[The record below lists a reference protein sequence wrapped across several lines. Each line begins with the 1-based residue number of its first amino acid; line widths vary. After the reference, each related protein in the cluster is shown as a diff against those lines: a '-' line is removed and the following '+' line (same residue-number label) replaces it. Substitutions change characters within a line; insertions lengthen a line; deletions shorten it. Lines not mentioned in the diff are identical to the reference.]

1 MTKSVSMIIRQSL
14 SALLAVLLFA
24 GCQKDEPV
32 PRDYPTLQ
40 MEISDVSNDGA
51 TFEAGIT
58 GRRDHVIIEY
68 GFVWGMTRNP
78 DIGSSERIIHRNNL
92 PGTEFSDRIS
102 TTLEEGRQYYVYPW
116 LKTEVYTV
124 YGPEKSFTSL
134 GSSTPVITRFEPL
147 AARWGDTLKITGKHF
162 SYRIQNNSVRLG
174 GSEARVISCTDTT
187 LTVLVPSV
195 MAAESV
201 RLSLTVSGYTTIA
214 QDSFTFLVSAITS
227 AEPLLL
233 GFRDTLI
240 VRGVYLDMA
249 PGLLKV
255 LIDDQEATIIA
266 LAPDS
271 VMTLIPPGLRKR
283 LNPLKVMVADHV
295 LPFSSMLEM
304 RGPVID
310 SLSRDT
316 IRSLNESITVYGHN
330 FSNIAGNNTILV
342 NGAKAQVIDANWDSV
357 RITVPP
363 SLVPDIYYSVNK
375 ELDLSVT
382 ASEQTIRY
390 PYNLWLLYKGRWTRK
405 KDFPGTP
412 RYDAAAFS
420 INGRGYIVTGR
431 TMEDPSVLNDL
442 WEYDPE
448 NDEWTRKSDF
458 PGESRGAA
466 TSFMTGN
473 YGYVGLGLG
482 AEYYSDFYR
491 YDPVTDTWSPI
502 AGFPGIA
509 REKAAS
515 FVVDGTAFVGTGE
528 NAESYYMT
536 DIWKY
541 SPSNNQWMTGP
552 AFPEVG
558 FPHNAS
564 DLEGF
569 TLDGKG
575 YLFVYSRIYRLDVSG
590 WTDMRA
596 PMDIAGWDNLA
607 FTFRGL
613 AYIGMGCPHAS
624 GGTGYIWEWDP
635 AANIVTRLNNY
646 FENPRQ
652 SGSVFVIGD
661 RIFIIGGMTIN
672 SAGDA
677 YVTLNDVWEYDPNV
691 PVRF

>member
-14 SALLAVLLFA
+14 PALLAVLLFA

-58 GRRDHVIIEY
+58 GRGDHIIIEY
-68 GFVWGMTRNP
+68 GFVWGLTRNP
-78 DIGSSERIIHRNNL
+78 DIWSSERVIHKNNL
-92 PGTEFSDRIS
+92 RGTAFSDRIS
-102 TTLEEGRQYYVYPW
+102 TTLEEGRQYYVYPY

-134 GSSTPVITRFEPL
+134 GSSTPVITHFEPL

-162 SYRIQNNSVRLG
+162 SYRIQNNSVKLG
-174 GSEARVISCTDTT
+174 ESEAKVIACTDTT
-187 LTVLVPSV
+187 LTVLVPAV
-195 MAAESV
+195 MIAESV
-201 RLSLTVSGYTTIA
+201 RLSLAVSGYTTFA

-233 GFRDTLI
+233 GFGDTLI
-240 VRGVYLDMA
+240 IRGIYLDMT

-255 LIDDQEATIIA
+255 MIDDQEASIIA
-266 LAPDS
+266 LASDS
-271 VMTLIPPGLRKR
+271 VMTRIPPGLRKR

-295 LPFSSMLEM
+295 LPFSSMLEI

-310 SLSRDT
+310 SLSMDT

-330 FSNIAGNNTILV
+330 FSNIAGNNTVLV
-342 NGAKAQVIDANWDSV
+342 NGTKATVTEANWDSV
-357 RITVPP
+357 RITMPP
-363 SLVPDIYYSVNK
+363 SLVPDIYYSVSK

-382 ASEQTIRY
+382 ATEQTTQY
-390 PYNLWLLYKGRWTRK
+390 PDNLWLLYKGRWTRK

-420 INGRGYIVTGR
+420 INGKGYIATGK
-431 TMEDPSVLNDL
+431 TPGDPSGLNDL

-448 NDEWTRKSDF
+448 KDEWIRKSDF
-458 PGESRGAA
+458 PGASRGAA

-482 AEYYSDFYR
+482 TEYYSDFHR

-515 FVVDGTAFVGTGE
+515 FVVDATAFVGTGK

-541 SPSNNQWMTGP
+541 NPANNQWTAGP

-558 FPHNAS
+558 FPHNVA

-575 YLFVYSRIYRLDVSG
+575 FMFVYNLIYRLDGSG
-590 WTDMRA
+590 WTDMQA
-596 PMDIAGWDNLA
+596 PLDITAWDNLA
-607 FTFRGL
+607 FTFMGR

-624 GGTGYIWEWDP
+624 GGTGYIWEWEP
-635 AANIVTRLNNY
+635 AANKVTRLNNY
-646 FENPRQ
+646 YENRRQ

-661 RIFIIGGMTIN
+661 RIFIIGGITMN
-672 SAGDA
+672 STGDA
-677 YVTLNDVWEYDPNV
+677 DVTLNDVWEYNPNV

>member
-14 SALLAVLLFA
+14 PALLAVLLFA

-58 GRRDHVIIEY
+58 GRGDHIIIEY
-68 GFVWGMTRNP
+68 GFVWGLTRNP
-78 DIGSSERIIHRNNL
+78 DIGSSERVIHKNNL
-92 PGTEFSDRIS
+92 RGTAFSDRIS
-102 TTLEEGRQYYVYPW
+102 TTLEEGRQYYVYPY

-134 GSSTPVITRFEPL
+134 GSSTPVITHFEPL

-162 SYRIQNNSVRLG
+162 SYRIQNNSVKLG
-174 GSEARVISCTDTT
+174 ESEAKVIACTDTT
-187 LTVLVPSV
+187 LTVLVPVV
-195 MAAESV
+195 MTAESV
-201 RLSLTVSGYTTIA
+201 RLSLAVSGYTTFA

-240 VRGVYLDMA
+240 IRGIYLDMA

-255 LIDDQEATIIA
+255 MIDDQEASIIA
-266 LAPDS
+266 LASDS
-271 VMTLIPPGLRKR
+271 VMTRIPPGLRKR

-295 LPFSSMLEM
+295 LPFSSMLEI

-310 SLSRDT
+310 SLSMDT

-330 FSNIAGNNTILV
+330 FSNIAGNNTVLV
-342 NGAKAQVIDANWDSV
+342 NGAKATVTEANWDSV
-357 RITVPP
+357 RITMPP
-363 SLVPDIYYSVNK
+363 SLVPDIYYSVSK

-382 ASEQTIRY
+382 ATEQTTQY
-390 PYNLWLLYKGRWTRK
+390 PDNLWLLYKGRWTRK

-420 INGRGYIVTGR
+420 INGKGYIATGK
-431 TMEDPSVLNDL
+431 TPGDPSGLNDL

-448 NDEWTRKSDF
+448 KDEWIRKSDF
-458 PGESRGAA
+458 PGASRGAA
-466 TSFMTGN
+466 TSFMTVN

-482 AEYYSDFYR
+482 TEYYSDFYR

-515 FVVDGTAFVGTGE
+515 FVVDATAFVGTGK

-541 SPSNNQWMTGP
+541 NPANNQWTAGP

-558 FPHNAS
+558 FPYNVA

-575 YLFVYSRIYRLDVSG
+575 FMFVYNLIYRLDGSG
-590 WTDMRA
+590 WTDMQA
-596 PMDIAGWDNLA
+596 PLDITAWDNLA
-607 FTFRGL
+607 FTFMGR

-624 GGTGYIWEWDP
+624 GGTGYIWEWEP
-635 AANIVTRLNNY
+635 AANKVTRLNNY
-646 FENPRQ
+646 YENRRQ

-661 RIFIIGGMTIN
+661 RIFIIGGITMN
-672 SAGDA
+672 STGDA
-677 YVTLNDVWEYDPNV
+677 DVTLNDVWEYNPNV